1 MIFVLN
7 LLLTIDDDGWVPWDC
22 NNNRSTAVELS
33 TGTSK
38 EERPNLAFKGD
49 LFKVFLR
56 LYPYLHF
63 LENALELEEKQ
74 YKLCIKFPT
83 TSWSVHVK
91 FWDFLF
97 KIGCF
102 AHELITNCCFNFISD
117 LQQKYW
123 IPNCEARYP

>member
-1 MIFVLN
+1 MMM
-7 LLLTIDDDGWVPWDC
+7 DGCPGT

-38 EERPNLAFKGD
+38 EERLNLAFKGD

-91 FWDFLF
+91 F
-97 KIGCF
+97 
-102 AHELITNCCFNFISD
+102 
-117 LQQKYW
+117 
-123 IPNCEARYP
+123 